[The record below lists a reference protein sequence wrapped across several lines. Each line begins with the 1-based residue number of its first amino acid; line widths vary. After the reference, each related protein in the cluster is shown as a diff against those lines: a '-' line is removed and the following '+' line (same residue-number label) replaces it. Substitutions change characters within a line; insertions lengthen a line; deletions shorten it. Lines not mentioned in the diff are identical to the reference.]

1 MATQPLFTYYWR
13 VQSVNPC
20 GFGPPSAT
28 WSFTTSDC
36 QLVTIRIVLDRY
48 GSETTWSLQNS
59 GGGTVA
65 SGGPYADQAA
75 NGVYPQPDVNLCL
88 PTGCYTLI
96 VNDAFGDG
104 ICCAYGSGYFVPLDA
119 SGTPLATPIAT
130 FTSTASTGFCLVR
143 PASARCRT
151 VNHSVQA
158 SVHGCRA

>member
-36 QLVTIRIVLDRY
+36 QLVTIRVVLDRY

-130 FTSTASTGFCLVR
+130 FTSTASTGFCLGAACISTLPYSQSFSAGLGAWVR
-143 PASARCRT
+143 A
-151 VNHSVQA
+151 
-158 SVHGCRA
+158 